1 MIEYTPTNPG
11 TMWSTQCQLKT
22 NKDETVKI
30 KFKNKKFCKK
40 VDMHSQNL
48 QGLL

>member
-22 NKDETVKI
+22 NKDENS
-30 KFKNKKFCKK
+30 KNKVQK
-40 VDMHSQNL
+40 
-48 QGLL
+48 